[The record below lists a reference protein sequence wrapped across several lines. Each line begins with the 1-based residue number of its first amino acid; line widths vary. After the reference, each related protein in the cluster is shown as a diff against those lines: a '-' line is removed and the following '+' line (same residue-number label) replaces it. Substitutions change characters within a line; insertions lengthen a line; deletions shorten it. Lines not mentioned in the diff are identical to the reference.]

1 MFSSN
6 AIIGAGENLST
17 ECQVYHINVITTF
30 PKNGVPLNK
39 LDSFQELLEQHGTHL
54 AGCSSLSDLILFVH
68 QREIENISNEIEG
81 KNVS

>member
-1 MFSSN
+1 MDIAQAFLRNTSKN
-6 AIIGAGENLST
+6 AAGENLST

-54 AGCSSLSDLILFVH
+54 AGCSSLSDLIPFVH
-68 QREIENISNEIEG
+68 
-81 KNVS
+81 